1 MANNVSSPI
10 TANLHYSCDF
20 SSRRIPSQVV
30 ARESFEEKLARFLT
44 PENVQA
50 FGQSNDLKTGDL
62 VQLQKP
68 SECGIYFYEGVKNGK
83 PDFIEDFLVILK
95 NEDGCYNYVASSR
108 ESKNSGRYQRFAKR
122 VLTSQTYLV
131 KKNYGRYELELIF
144 DKDEWLDSEKALQ
157 AFAKVAEAKALIWY
171 NSEPQLAECML
182 HLSNKVVEIRAARVV
197 DCEEWSGAKKRI
209 VMSLNSGKIWV
220 LDAEQ
225 CSIKGDVSG
234 KNLIMTNFIGLK
246 KVSAKGDYIRVS

>member
-1 MANNVSSPI
+1 MANNVSQPV

-20 SSRRIPSQVV
+20 SSRRMSSQVV

-50 FGQSNDLKTGDL
+50 FGERYGLSDGDL
-62 VQLQKP
+62 IQLQKP
-68 SECGIYFYEGVKNGK
+68 SECNVYFYDAVKNGK
-83 PDFIEDFLVILK
+83 SDVIDDFLVVLK

-144 DKDEWLDSEKALQ
+144 DKDEWLDSKKALR
-157 AFAKVAEAKALIWY
+157 AFAKVVEAKALIWY
-171 NSEPQLAECML
+171 KSAPQLVECML
-182 HLSNKVVEIRAARVV
+182 HLSNKVVEICAARVV
-197 DCEEWSGAKKRI
+197 DCEEWGGAKKCI